1 MKLKNNIEFLNV
13 WENLIKRI
21 EVDDIVVVLGVIYG
35 FFIWMFGFMMI
46 FLVFGVVFCFI
57 RNFFSIVFVLFVLYE
72 YVVLKLLLDL

>member
-1 MKLKNNIEFLNV
+1 MKLKNIIEFLNV

-46 FLVFGVVFCFI
+46 FLVFGVVFCFV

>member
-1 MKLKNNIEFLNV
+1 MKLKNIIEFLNV

-21 EVDDIVVVLGVIYG
+21 EVDDIMVVLGVIYG

>member
-1 MKLKNNIEFLNV
+1 MKLKNIIEFLNV

>member
-35 FFIWMFGFMMI
+35 FFI
-46 FLVFGVVFCFI
+46 
-57 RNFFSIVFVLFVLYE
+57 
-72 YVVLKLLLDL
+72 